1 MSWRVT
7 LRCTRA
13 EAEALP
19 ESEDLFPFADAP
31 PVIVADE
38 PDPHAPDDWRLHAY
52 FADPPSPDDL
62 AQLATLAAGASPQ
75 VEQLG
80 EDDWVTMSQAGLEP
94 IRAGRFF
101 VHTPSHPALD
111 DAINFEIDAGLAF
124 GTGQH
129 ATTAGCLEALDR
141 LERSGKSYANIADI
155 GTGTGLL
162 AFAALALWPAAR
174 AIATDIDPISID
186 VSGDNARINAVPIG
200 HAPGE
205 LLLAVADGMDHP
217 MLTTRAPFDLLIAN
231 ILAGPLIELAPSF
244 AAACAPGASV
254 VLAGLL
260 DTQAD
265 AVIAAYEAHGMTVTQ
280 RGEGEWCVLVLEAA
294 LTEPVSPRTG
304 RVSVRSRRQ
313 SRPIQPR
320 SPRARQARRPF
331 STSTPRPA
339 LRPPNRSWR

>member
-7 LRCTRA
+7 LSCTRA

-19 ESEDLFPFADAP
+19 TSEDLFPFSDAP

-38 PDPHAPDDWRLHAY
+38 PDPHAPDDWRIHAY
-52 FADPPSPDDL
+52 FADQPTTQDL
-62 AQLATLAAGASPQ
+62 ILLRRLAAGSDPRLDH
-75 VEQLG
+75 LG
-80 EDDWVTMSQAGLEP
+80 EEDWVTRSQSGLEP

-101 VHTPSHPALD
+101 VHTPVHAPD
-111 DAINFEIDAGLAF
+111 PEAINFEIDAGLAF

-129 ATTAGCLEALDR
+129 ATTAGCLDALDR
-141 LERSGKSYANIADI
+141 LEASGKSFTNVADI

-162 AFAALALWPAAR
+162 AFAALSLWPAAK

-186 VSGDNARINAVPIG
+186 VTNDNARINGVPIG

-217 MLTTRAPFDLLIAN
+217 MLATRVPFDLLIAN
-231 ILAGPLIELAPSF
+231 ILARPLIDLAPAF
-244 AAACAPGASV
+244 AASVAPGASV

-265 AVIAAYEAHGMTVTQ
+265 AVIAAYEAVGMRVAG
-280 RGEGEWCVLVLEAA
+280 RGDGEWCVLVLKA
-294 LTEPVSPRTG
+294 
-304 RVSVRSRRQ
+304 
-313 SRPIQPR
+313 
-320 SPRARQARRPF
+320 RA
-331 STSTPRPA
+331 
-339 LRPPNRSWR
+339 